1 MFSFLSS
8 QETLDQHFNVHVLHS
23 ERADSL
29 AEDGMI
35 YKKELDTELPSLVA
49 SASGVVVELGPGSGN
64 QLGRYDKKK
73 VKKVLSTLLLVART
87 LHVLQSSRPF

>member
-1 MFSFLSS
+1 
-8 QETLDQHFNVHVLHS
+8 
-23 ERADSL
+23 
-29 AEDGMI
+29 MI

-73 VKKVLSTLLLVART
+73 AKKVVLTPSPLPSQPP
-87 LHVLQSSRPF
+87 HVLRRDLDHSNNAIKHNRSTASNQTPTFTQNFKTTSKLKV